1 MTEHNTDNSGLRGM
15 VLAGLS
21 GGSGK
26 SVAAVGLLAALR
38 TRGLKVL
45 PFKKG
50 PDYIDAGW
58 MAKAA
63 GAPCYNL
70 DPYLTGPE
78 QLRATFFRHLQ
89 EKKMAVALVEGNR
102 GLFDGVNASGTYST
116 AELAILLNLPILLV
130 VDCSKTTR
138 TVAALVMGCRLFDPR
153 LRIAG
158 VILNQ
163 VATSRHERILRE
175 SLAQTGDIPVL
186 GIIPRLAADIF
197 PMRHLGVTPHQEYKN
212 AEQAVATLGSMAT
225 QHFDLDAI
233 LSRMQTITLPA
244 QPEARPPV
252 ATNRQPHISQLESN
266 LRIGV
271 LRDAAFQFYYEENFE
286 ALQEEG
292 AELVMINAL
301 SAEALPAGLHGLY
314 IGGGFPETCAQALAD
329 NHSFRHSLRT
339 AIDNGLPVYAECGGL
354 IYLGRSIL
362 LEGREYPLTG
372 IFPVTFSLAA
382 KPQAHGYSIL
392 SVEGENSF
400 YRQGLHIKGH
410 EFRYSKVQEWS
421 GQSRDLVLRMQR
433 GTGFMDGRDGL
444 VYNNV
449 LALYTHVLASGTPE
463 WASGFL
469 AAASRYAHTAA
480 MHSAGEHGQPIK
492 EQGR

>member
-1 MTEHNTDNSGLRGM
+1 M

-38 TRGLKVL
+38 ARGLNVL

-89 EKKMAVALVEGNR
+89 EKMTVALVEGNR
-102 GLFDGVNASGTYST
+102 GVFDGVNASGTYST

-130 VDCSKTTR
+130 VNCSKTTR

-163 VATSRHERILRE
+163 VATSRHEHILRE

-197 PMRHLGVTPHQEYKN
+197 PMRHLGVTPHQEYRD
-212 AEQAVATLGSMAT
+212 AEQAVAALRNLAT

-244 QPEARPPV
+244 QPEAR
-252 ATNRQPHISQLESN
+252 QPAHTSLPLRINSPHSN
-266 LRIGV
+266 SKLRIGV
-271 LRDAAFQFYYEENFE
+271 LRDAAFQFYYEENLE
-286 ALQEEG
+286 ALQEGG

-301 SAEALPAGLHGLY
+301 SAEALPVGLHGLY
-314 IGGGFPETCAQALAD
+314 IGGGFPETSAQALAD

-339 AIDNGLPVYAECGGL
+339 AIDDGLPVYAECGGL
-354 IYLGRSIL
+354 IYLGRSIVL
-362 LEGREYPLTG
+362 AGREYPLTG
-372 IFPVTFSLAA
+372 IFPVTFSLST

-469 AAASRYAHTAA
+469 AAASGYAHTVAV
-480 MHSAGEHGQPIK
+480 HSAGEHGHSA
-492 EQGR
+492 EDQGR